1 MKEEL
6 KQCPFCAEDIKI
18 SAIKC
23 KHCGEFLEK
32 EELEEEE
39 KSTNDQVR
47 YGDYRDWTEQKKK
60 NQKKVKPVEYSD
72 WDGKPPAKK
81 QKSHKMGWVTLLL
94 IIIVWA
100 SWDYLEG
107 GFDGTSIRSIA
118 ETSCDDIQKNAKG
131 AKLKNALGGEFKV
144 LKVSNSREISRT
156 RNKLVCIGDVKL
168 DGGRNNNPKLRM
180 ELTLE
185 DNQFW
190 TRYSVQ

>member
-23 KHCGEFLEK
+23 KHCGEFLE
-32 EELEEEE
+32 EEEE
-39 KSTNDQVR
+39 EEEEEIVENNTFVYSDFDGKKKVFK
-47 YGDYRDWTEQKKK
+47 QKKGNK
-60 NQKKVKPVEYSD
+60 
-72 WDGKPPAKK
+72 
-81 QKSHKMGWVTLLL
+81 TLL
-94 IIIVWA
+94 ISIVLVLVAVVFIWN
-100 SWDYLEG
+100 DN
-107 GFDGTSIRSIA
+107 FDGFGGSYSSISEA
-118 ETSCDDIQKNAKG
+118 KCSEVEMNAKG
-131 AKLKNALGGEFKV
+131 AKLKNALGATYKV
-144 LKVSNSREISRT
+144 LKVSNSREISRS
-156 RNKLVCIGDVKL
+156 RNKLVCIGDLKL